1 MSVLLYHS
9 TLLLLQMTKFAK
21 DPEVF
26 IFLLSTRAGGLG
38 INLTAADTV
47 IIFDSDWVGAHFKLC
62 AITRAKS
69 YNSHNCKVPS
79 LYCMFV
85 YFPNLKSCAMKARPL

>member
-1 MSVLLYHS
+1 MSMLLYHS
-9 TLLLLQMTKFAK
+9 ALLLLQMTKFAK

-47 IIFDSDWVGAHFKLC
+47 IIFDSDWVSAHFKLC
-62 AITRAKS
+62 AITWAKS
-69 YNSHNCKVPS
+69 YNSRNCKVQP

-85 YFPNLKSCAMKARPL
+85 CFPNLKGCVMKAQPL

>member
-1 MSVLLYHS
+1 MSMLLYHS
-9 TLLLLQMTKFAK
+9 TLLLLQMTNFAK

-47 IIFDSDWVGAHFKLC
+47 IIFDSDWVGAHFKSC
-62 AITRAKS
+62 AIT
-69 YNSHNCKVPS
+69 
-79 LYCMFV
+79 
-85 YFPNLKSCAMKARPL
+85 